1 MRIVRSAKIRRAFSL
16 ASVGRRVVSVVGAAV
31 LSAMMPR
38 SALAQDSTAVI
49 VESDRMVIDLLPPK
63 LRVKP
68 ARSQQYGFYAWR
80 VDIKGKEPVSMAFT
94 ADTAMRGTNIRD
106 IVRGSSLR
114 RCAEPKDFS
123 SQRCRIPMPDSV
135 VVRGEG
141 IRIIIRD
148 SSMVAMM
155 WKERPLELW
164 GATFE
169 PNGQFR
175 LDRLK
180 VRFEDPDDQDRLR
193 NLFD

>member
-1 MRIVRSAKIRRAFSL
+1 MILHSAKFGRVFSL
-16 ASVGRRVVSVVGAAV
+16 ASVRGIVACAAGAAS
-31 LSAMMPR
+31 LFAMPH

-49 VESDRMVIDLLPPK
+49 VESDRMMIDLLPPK

-68 ARSQQYGFYAWR
+68 ARAQQYGFYAWR
-80 VDIKGKEPVSMAFT
+80 VDIKSKEPVSMAFT
-94 ADTAMRGTNIRD
+94 ADTAMRGNNIRD

-148 SSMVAMM
+148 SSVVAMM

-180 VRFEDPDDQDRLR
+180 VRFEDPDDQERIR
-193 NLFD
+193 YFFD

>member
-1 MRIVRSAKIRRAFSL
+1 MAF
-16 ASVGRRVVSVVGAAV
+16 AA
-31 LSAMMPR
+31 APQI
-38 SALAQDSTAVI
+38 ANAQDSTAVI
-49 VESDRMVIDLLPPK
+49 VESDRVLIDLLPPK

-68 ARSQQYGFYAWR
+68 ARPQQYGFYAWR
-80 VDIKGKEPVSMAFT
+80 VDIKSKEPVSMAFT
-94 ADTAMRGTNIRD
+94 ADTAMRSNSLRD

-123 SQRCRIPMPDSV
+123 SQRCRIPMTDSV
-135 VVRGEG
+135 IVRGDG
-141 IRIIIRD
+141 IRMIIRD
-148 SSMVAMM
+148 SSIVAMM

-180 VRFEDPDDQDRLR
+180 VRFEDPDDDARYLL
-193 NLFD
+193 NWFD